1 MSKISISLIEGYHIT
16 ATDKRHMAEIIRR
29 GWSKGASKYRHYSI
43 TERNDDTARVVIES
57 NERTSSG
64 RMEIRRS
71 TVTIRIRG
79 GRSNVKA
86 PSDRSL

>member
-1 MSKISISLIEGYHIT
+1 MSKLSISLIEGYHIT
-16 ATDKRHMAEIIRR
+16 ATDKRHIAEIIRR

-71 TVTIRIRG
+71 AVTIRIRG
-79 GRSNVKA
+79 EQS
-86 PSDRSL
+86 

>member
-29 GWSKGASKYRHYSI
+29 GWSKGVTQYRQYSI
-43 TERNDDTARVVIES
+43 TERNEDTARVVIES

-71 TVTIRIRG
+71 AVTIRIRG
-79 GRSNVKA
+79 EQS
-86 PSDRSL
+86 